1 MKIFFV
7 ANYICV
13 VSAICCM
20 SCAQPAN
27 PTGGPRDEEPPMI
40 QEKSS
45 TPNEQVF
52 FTKQDIRVVFDEFV
66 NVESPNTNVLI
77 SPPLDVNPKI
87 YTRGKEVRVEFS
99 DETELKKDATYV
111 LNFGDAIRDFNE
123 SNKLENYSF
132 IFSTGAFIDSLT
144 INGNVKDAYTGEP
157 ASEVLV
163 MLYDEF
169 NDSIVYTSR
178 PFYFAKTDDDGKFE
192 IKNIREDEFKL
203 FVLKDENANYKYD
216 LDSEKIGFLE
226 EQVIVSDTINGA
238 SYDIKLFLPNQTFAL
253 KEYNADTYGKVE
265 LRFTNDPE
273 KTEITSSISMLHE
286 YVELEKENKIIY
298 WYTMPRDTSFEL
310 FINRDDLTD
319 TILLRARSK
328 AEFIEENE
336 FKLKGNSLTANA
348 KLIPGTKLTFE
359 FNAPLKQVDS
369 AACLLLIDSITI
381 QPLDC
386 EIDSLFPHRLVV
398 NDEFNIIDST
408 YGIQLDSGK
417 IVSIY
422 DQVTDDI
429 ELIFSTAVKEDFGLI
444 TFKLADDLFLDSI
457 YYILELLDR
466 DNEVYKQTTITGIQ
480 DSLLIFDLIPP
491 AQYSVRFIED
501 VNRNEKW
508 DPGSYLDKRFSERIA
523 SKSLE
528 ATREGWETEVF
539 ISSDIF
545 TIQAEPVGTEI
556 DTIE

>member
-1 MKIFFV
+1 
-7 ANYICV
+7 
-13 VSAICCM
+13 M